1 MLLWTA
7 EWVHLY
13 KPCLTNLILYHL
25 KKKNKHQEI
34 PPKLK
39 DFRNFLFLVW
49 KHLNLPDP
57 PPLQYDIAEYLQHG
71 PKRSVIMAFRGVGK
85 SWITSAFVVHQLLL
99 DPSKNIL
106 VVSASKNRS
115 DDFSTFTLR
124 IIQEIP
130 ILQGL
135 KPSENQRFSKI
146 AFDVGPAPA
155 SHAPSVKSL
164 GISSQLTGSR
174 ADIIVA
180 DDVEVANNSA
190 TQGMRDKLDEQEK
203 EFDAIIKPLD
213 SSRIIFLG
221 TPQCED
227 SIYNKLRERGYKSR
241 IWPSEYPDDTEATNN
256 YGGDLAP
263 LIADDINEE
272 TVGTSTEPLRFTDL
286 DLEER
291 KMSYGRTGYALQFML
306 NPKLSDADR
315 YPLKINDLI
324 ISDVDV
330 DLAPEKIVWSSD
342 PDNTDRELPNVGLA
356 GDRFRRPSST
366 VGDMIPYSGSVLS
379 IDPSGR
385 GKDETGYAVVKM
397 LNGQLYVPDAGGIRG
412 GYDEKTLKQLVAIAK
427 DNKVN
432 IVVIESNFGDGMF
445 MELIKPLFRTTYPV
459 TIEEVRHNK
468 QKELRIVDVM
478 EPVLNAHRLV
488 VDPSVITYDYK
499 SALTYP
505 IEQQTRY
512 MLMYQLSRITRD
524 KGSLVHDDR
533 LDALSIAVGYWTQ
546 QMAANA
552 DQSMVDRQQEL
563 LHKELQDFTDSFHKR
578 NNKAVANLW
587 M

>member
-1 MLLWTA
+1 M
-7 EWVHLY
+7 
-13 KPCLTNLILYHL
+13 
-25 KKKNKHQEI
+25 KKKNIEI
-34 PPKLK
+34 PPKLR
-39 DFRNFLFLVW
+39 DFRNFLYLVW

-57 PPLQYDIAEYLQHG
+57 TPLQYDIAEYLQHG

-99 DPSKNIL
+99 DPAKNIL

-130 ILQGL
+130 ILKGL

-190 TQGMRDKLDEQEK
+190 TQGMRDKLDEQVK

-263 LIADDINEE
+263 LIADNIASD

-342 PDNTDRELPNVGLA
+342 PDNTDRDLPNVGLA

-397 LNGQLYVPDAGGIRG
+397 LNGQLYVPDAGGIKG
-412 GYDEKTLKQLVAIAK
+412 GYDERTLKQLVAIAK

-468 QKELRIVDVM
+468 QKELRIVDTL
-478 EPVLNAHRLV
+478 EPVLNSHRLV
-488 VDPSVITYDYK
+488 IDPKVITYDYK
-499 SALTYP
+499 SALSYP

-524 KGSLVHDDR
+524 RGSLVHDDR
-533 LDALSIAVGYWTQ
+533 LDALSIAVGYWVQ
-546 QMAANA
+546 QMASDA

-563 LHKELQDFTDSFHKR
+563 LHKELQDFTDSFYKR
-578 NNKAVANLW
+578 NNKASLTWV
-587 M
+587 

>member
-1 MLLWTA
+1 
-7 EWVHLY
+7 
-13 KPCLTNLILYHL
+13 L
-25 KKKNKHQEI
+25 KKKNNIEI
-34 PPKLK
+34 PPKLR
-39 DFRNFLFLVW
+39 DFRNFLYLVW

-57 PPLQYDIAEYLQHG
+57 TPLQYDIAEYLQHG

-99 DPSKNIL
+99 NPSKNIL

-190 TQGMRDKLDEQEK
+190 TQGMRDKLDEQVK
-203 EFDAIIKPLD
+203 EFDAIVKPLD
-213 SSRIIFLG
+213 TSRIIFLG

-241 IWPSEYPDDTEATNN
+241 IWPSEYPDESEATNN

-291 KMSYGRTGYALQFML
+291 KMSYGRTGYSLQFML

-488 VDPSVITYDYK
+488 VDPKVITNDYR

-578 NNKAVANLW
+578 NNKAVAVTW

>member
-1 MLLWTA
+1 MNNKT
-7 EWVHLY
+7 
-13 KPCLTNLILYHL
+13 
-25 KKKNKHQEI
+25 KHQEI
-34 PPKLK
+34 PPPLR
-39 DFRNFLFLVW
+39 DFRNFLYLVW

-57 PPLQYDIAEYLQHG
+57 TELQYDIADYMQHG
-71 PKRSVIMAFRGVGK
+71 PKRSTIMAFRGVGK
-85 SWITSAFVVHQLLL
+85 SWICSAYVVHQLLL
-99 DPSKNIL
+99 DPTKNVL
-106 VVSASKNRS
+106 VVSASKNRA
-115 DDFSTFTLR
+115 DDFSTFTLK
-124 IIQEIP
+124 IIHDIP
-130 ILQGL
+130 ILKQL
-135 KPSENQRFSKI
+135 KPTENQRFSKI

-180 DDVEVANNSA
+180 DDVEVPNNSA
-190 TQGMRDKLDEQEK
+190 TQGMRDKLDEQVK
-203 EFDAIIKPLD
+203 EFEAILKPLD
-213 SSRIIFLG
+213 SSRVLFLG

-227 SIYNKLRERGYKSR
+227 SIYNKLRERGYNAR
-241 IWPSEYPDDTEATNN
+241 IWPSEYPDESEVISN

-263 LIADDINEE
+263 LIADNIDE
-272 TVGTSTEPLRFTDL
+272 TTTSTTTEPLRFTDM

-324 ISDVDV
+324 IMDVDV
-330 DLAPEKIVWSSD
+330 DTAPEKVLWSSD
-342 PDNTDRELPNVGLA
+342 QDQADRTLPNVGLS
-356 GDRFRRPSST
+356 GDRYKRPAKT
-366 VGDMIPYSGSVLS
+366 IGDNVPYTGSVLS

-397 LNGQLYVPDAGGIRG
+397 LNGQLFVPDAGGIRG
-412 GYDEKTLKQLVAIAK
+412 GYDEVTLKRLVSIAK

-432 IVVIESNFGDGMF
+432 KVVIESNFGDGMF
-445 MELIKPLFRTTYPV
+445 MELIKPLFRTTYPI

-478 EPVLNAHRLV
+478 EPVLNSHRLI
-488 VDPSVITYDYK
+488 VDPSVINNDYK
-499 SALTYP
+499 SALSYP

-533 LDALSIAVGYWTQ
+533 LDALSIAIGYWVQ
-546 QMAANA
+546 QMAADVN
-552 DQSMVDRQQEL
+552 QNMIDRKQEL
-563 LHKELQDFTDSFHKR
+563 LDQELETFVDSFHKR
-578 NNKAVANLW
+578 GKRSRSFLW
-587 M
+587 S

>member
-1 MLLWTA
+1 
-7 EWVHLY
+7 V
-13 KPCLTNLILYHL
+13 
-25 KKKNKHQEI
+25 KKKHQEI
-34 PPKLK
+34 PPPLR
-39 DFRNFLFLVW
+39 DFRNFLYLVW

-57 PPLQYDIAEYLQHG
+57 TELQYDIADYMQHG
-71 PKRSVIMAFRGVGK
+71 PKRSTIMAFRGVGK
-85 SWITSAFVVHQLLL
+85 SWICSAYVVHQLLL
-99 DPSKNIL
+99 DPTKNVL
-106 VVSASKNRS
+106 VVSASKNRA
-115 DDFSTFTLR
+115 DDFSTFTLK
-124 IIQEIP
+124 IIHDIP
-130 ILQGL
+130 ILKQL
-135 KPSENQRFSKI
+135 KPTEHQRFSKI

-180 DDVEVANNSA
+180 DDVEVPNNSA
-190 TQGMRDKLDEQEK
+190 TQGMRDKLDEQVK
-203 EFDAIIKPLD
+203 EFEAILKPLD
-213 SSRIIFLG
+213 SSRVLFLG

-227 SIYNKLRERGYKSR
+227 SIYNKLRERGYNAR
-241 IWPSEYPDDTEATNN
+241 IWPSEYPDESEVISN

-263 LIADDINEE
+263 LIADNIDE
-272 TVGTSTEPLRFTDL
+272 TTVSTTTEPLRFTDM

-324 ISDVDV
+324 IMDVDV
-330 DLAPEKIVWSSD
+330 DTAPEKVLWSSD
-342 PDNTDRELPNVGLA
+342 PDQADRTLPNVGLS
-356 GDRFRRPSST
+356 GDRYKRPAKT
-366 VGDMIPYSGSVLS
+366 VGDNVPYTGSVLS

-397 LNGQLYVPDAGGIRG
+397 LNGQLFVPDAGGIRG
-412 GYDEKTLKQLVAIAK
+412 GYDEVTLKRLVSIAK

-432 IVVIESNFGDGMF
+432 KVVIESNFGDGMF

-478 EPVLNAHRLV
+478 EPVLNSHRLIF
-488 VDPSVITYDYK
+488 DPSVINDDYK

-524 KGSLVHDDR
+524 KGSLAHDDR
-533 LDALSIAVGYWTQ
+533 LDALSIAIGYWVQ
-546 QMAANA
+546 QMAADVN
-552 DQSMVDRQQEL
+552 QNMIDRKQEL
-563 LHKELQDFTDSFHKR
+563 LDQELTNFTDSFHKR
-578 NNKAVANLW
+578 SRSKAFLW
-587 M
+587 S

>member
-1 MLLWTA
+1 M
-7 EWVHLY
+7 
-13 KPCLTNLILYHL
+13 
-25 KKKNKHQEI
+25 KKKKHQEI
-34 PPKLK
+34 PPKLR
-39 DFRNFLFLVW
+39 DFRNFLYLVW

-57 PPLQYDIAEYLQHG
+57 TELQYDIAEYLQNG

-190 TQGMRDKLDEQEK
+190 TQGMRDKLDEQVK

-213 SSRIIFLG
+213 TSRIIFLG

-241 IWPSEYPDDTEATNN
+241 IWSSEYPDDTEAINN

-263 LIADDINEE
+263 LIADNITPE
-272 TVGTSTEPLRFTDL
+272 TIGTSTEPLRFTDL

-324 ISDVDV
+324 ITDVDV
-330 DLAPEKIVWSSD
+330 DVAPEKIVWSSD
-342 PDNTDRELPNVGLA
+342 PDNCDRELPNVGLA
-356 GDRFRRPSST
+356 GDRYRRPANT
-366 VGDMIPYSGSVLS
+366 VGDMIPYTGSVLS

-397 LNGQLYVPDAGGIRG
+397 LNGQLFVPDAGGIKG
-412 GYDEKTLKQLVAIAK
+412 GYDTKTLQQLVAIAK

-432 IVVIESNFGDGMF
+432 KVVIESNFGDGMF

-468 QKELRIVDVM
+468 QKELRIVDTL
-478 EPVLNAHRLV
+478 EPVLNSHRLI
-488 VDPSVITYDYK
+488 VDPSVIQDDYR
-499 SALTYP
+499 SALSYP

-524 KGSLVHDDR
+524 RGSLVHDDR
-533 LDALSIAVGYWTQ
+533 LDALSIAVGYWVQ
-546 QMAANA
+546 QMAADVN
-552 DQSMVDRQQEL
+552 QSMIDRQQEL
-563 LHKELQDFTDSFHKR
+563 LEEELTKFTDSFHKQS
-578 NNKAVANLW
+578 NKVVANLW

>member
-1 MLLWTA
+1 M
-7 EWVHLY
+7 
-13 KPCLTNLILYHL
+13 
-25 KKKNKHQEI
+25 KKNNIEI

-39 DFRNFLFLVW
+39 DFRNFLYLVW

-57 PPLQYDIAEYLQHG
+57 TPLQYDIAEYMQHG
-71 PKRSVIMAFRGVGK
+71 PKRSLIMAFRGVGK
-85 SWITSAFVVHQLLL
+85 SWVCSAYVVHQLLL

-130 ILQGL
+130 LLQQL
-135 KPSENQRFSKI
+135 KPKDNQRFSKI

-155 SHAPSVKSL
+155 AHAPSVKSL
-164 GISSQLTGSR
+164 GITSQLTGSR

-180 DDVEVANNSA
+180 DDVEVPNNSA
-190 TQGMRDKLDEQEK
+190 TQGMRDKLDEQVK
-203 EFDAIIKPLD
+203 EFEAILKPLD
-213 SSRIIFLG
+213 TSRVLFLG

-227 SIYNKLRERGYKSR
+227 SIYNKLRERGYNAR
-241 IWPSEYPDDTEATNN
+241 IWPSEYPDAKEATYN
-256 YGGDLAP
+256 YAGDLAP
-263 LIADDINEE
+263 LIADEIDED

-324 ISDVDV
+324 IMDVDV
-330 DLAPEKIVWSSD
+330 DLAPEKVVWSSD
-342 PDNTDRELPNVGLA
+342 DDNTDRELPNVGLS
-356 GDRFRRPSST
+356 GDRYRRPSNT
-366 VGDMIPYSGSVLS
+366 VGDMIPYNGSVLS

-412 GYDEKTLKQLVAIAK
+412 GYDVKTLNQLVAIAK

-432 IVVIESNFGDGMF
+432 KVVIESNFGDGMF

-468 QKELRIVDVM
+468 QKELRIVDTL
-478 EPVLNAHRLV
+478 EPVLNSHRLII
-488 VDPSVITYDYK
+488 DPKVITYDYK
-499 SALTYP
+499 SALSYP

-512 MLMYQLSRITRD
+512 MLFYQLSRITRD
-524 KGSLVHDDR
+524 RGSLVHDDR

-546 QMAANA
+546 QMASDVN
-552 DQSMVDRQQEL
+552 QSMIDRQQEL
-563 LHKELQDFTDSFHKR
+563 LQQELQDFTDSFHKR
-578 NNKAVANLW
+578 NNKTSSLTWV
-587 M
+587 

>member
-1 MLLWTA
+1 MATKRH
-7 EWVHLY
+7 V
-13 KPCLTNLILYHL
+13 KV
-25 KKKNKHQEI
+25 
-34 PPKLK
+34 PPQLK
-39 DFRNFLFLVW
+39 DFRNFLYLVW

-57 PPLQYDIAEYLQHG
+57 TPLQYDIAEYLQHG

-130 ILQGL
+130 ILKGL

-190 TQGMRDKLDEQEK
+190 TQGMRDKLDEQVK

-263 LIADDINEE
+263 LIADNIASD

-366 VGDMIPYSGSVLS
+366 VGDMIPYTGSVLS

-397 LNGQLYVPDAGGIRG
+397 LNGQLYVPDAGGIKG
-412 GYDEKTLKQLVAIAK
+412 GYDERTLKQLVAIAK

-468 QKELRIVDVM
+468 QKELRIVDTL
-478 EPVLNAHRLV
+478 EPVLNSHRLV
-488 VDPSVITYDYK
+488 IDPSVINDDYR
-499 SALTYP
+499 SALSYP

-524 KGSLVHDDR
+524 RGSLVHDDR
-533 LDALSIAVGYWTQ
+533 LDALSIAVGYWVQ
-546 QMAANA
+546 QMASDA

-563 LHKELQDFTDSFHKR
+563 LHKELQDFTDSFYKR

>member
-1 MLLWTA
+1 M
-7 EWVHLY
+7 
-13 KPCLTNLILYHL
+13 
-25 KKKNKHQEI
+25 KKKHQEI

-57 PPLQYDIAEYLQHG
+57 TTLQYDIAEYLQNG

-130 ILQGL
+130 ILSHL

-190 TQGMRDKLDEQEK
+190 TQGMRDKLDEQVK

-213 SSRIIFLG
+213 TSRIIFLG

-227 SIYNKLRERGYKSR
+227 SIYNKLRERGYSSR
-241 IWPSEYPDDTEATNN
+241 IWPSEYPDDTEAINN

-263 LIADDINEE
+263 LIADNITPE

-315 YPLKINDLI
+315 YPLKINDLVVM
-324 ISDVDV
+324 DVDV
-330 DLAPEKIVWSSD
+330 DVAPEKIVWSSD
-342 PDNTDRELPNVGLA
+342 PDNCDRALPNVGLA
-356 GDRFRRPSST
+356 GDRYRRPANT
-366 VGDMIPYSGSVLS
+366 VGDMIPYTGSVLS

-397 LNGQLYVPDAGGIRG
+397 LNGQLFVPDAGGIRG
-412 GYDEKTLKQLVAIAK
+412 GYDTKTLQQLVAIAK

-432 IVVIESNFGDGMF
+432 TVVIESNFGDGMF

-468 QKELRIVDVM
+468 QKELRIVDTL
-478 EPVLNAHRLV
+478 EPVLNSHRLI
-488 VDPSVITYDYK
+488 VDPTVINNDYR
-499 SALTYP
+499 SALSYP

-524 KGSLVHDDR
+524 RGSLVHDDR
-533 LDALSIAVGYWTQ
+533 LDALSIAVGYWVQ
-546 QMAANA
+546 QMAADVN
-552 DQSMVDRQQEL
+552 QSMIDRQQEL
-563 LHKELQDFTDSFHKR
+563 LHEELTNFTDSFHKR
-578 NNKAVANLW
+578 SNNKSVVSW

>member
-1 MLLWTA
+1 M
-7 EWVHLY
+7 
-13 KPCLTNLILYHL
+13 
-25 KKKNKHQEI
+25 KKKHQEI

-57 PPLQYDIAEYLQHG
+57 TTLQYDIAEYLQNG

-130 ILQGL
+130 ILSHL

-190 TQGMRDKLDEQEK
+190 TQGMRDKLDEQVK

-213 SSRIIFLG
+213 TSRIIFLG

-227 SIYNKLRERGYKSR
+227 SIYNKLRERGYSSR
-241 IWPSEYPDDTEATNN
+241 IWSSEYPDDTEAINN

-263 LIADDINEE
+263 LIADNITPE

-315 YPLKINDLI
+315 YPLKINDLVVM
-324 ISDVDV
+324 DVDV
-330 DLAPEKIVWSSD
+330 DVAPEKIVWSSD
-342 PDNTDRELPNVGLA
+342 PDNCDRALPNVGLA
-356 GDRFRRPSST
+356 GDRYRRPANT
-366 VGDMIPYSGSVLS
+366 VGDMIPYTGSVLS

-397 LNGQLYVPDAGGIRG
+397 LNGQLFVPDAGGIRG
-412 GYDEKTLKQLVAIAK
+412 GYDTKTLQQLVAIAK

-432 IVVIESNFGDGMF
+432 TVVIESNFGDGMF

-468 QKELRIVDVM
+468 QKELRIVDTL
-478 EPVLNAHRLV
+478 EPVLNSHRLII
-488 VDPSVITYDYK
+488 DPTVINNDYR
-499 SALTYP
+499 SALSYP

-524 KGSLVHDDR
+524 RGSLVHDDR
-533 LDALSIAVGYWTQ
+533 LDALSIAVGYWVQ
-546 QMAANA
+546 QMAADVN
-552 DQSMVDRQQEL
+552 QSMIDRQQEL
-563 LHKELQDFTDSFHKR
+563 LHEELTNFTDSFHKR
-578 NNKAVANLW
+578 SNNKSVVSW

>member
-1 MLLWTA
+1 
-7 EWVHLY
+7 
-13 KPCLTNLILYHL
+13 L
-25 KKKNKHQEI
+25 KKKKHQEI
-34 PPKLK
+34 PPKLR
-39 DFRNFLFLVW
+39 DFRNFLYLVW

-57 PPLQYDIAEYLQHG
+57 TELQYDIAEYLQHG

-190 TQGMRDKLDEQEK
+190 TQGMRDKLDEQVK

-241 IWPSEYPDDTEATNN
+241 IWSSEYPDDREAINN

-263 LIADDINEE
+263 LIADNITPE

-315 YPLKINDLI
+315 YPLKINDLVVM
-324 ISDVDV
+324 DVDV
-330 DLAPEKIVWSSD
+330 DVAPEKIVWSSD
-342 PDNTDRELPNVGLA
+342 PDNCDRELPNVGLA
-356 GDRFRRPSST
+356 GDRYRRPANT
-366 VGDMIPYSGSVLS
+366 VGDMIPYTGSVLS

-397 LNGQLYVPDAGGIRG
+397 LNGQLFVPDAGGIRG
-412 GYDEKTLKQLVAIAK
+412 GYDTKTLQQLVAIAK

-432 IVVIESNFGDGMF
+432 KVVIESNFGDGMF

-468 QKELRIVDVM
+468 QKELRIVDTL
-478 EPVLNAHRLV
+478 EPVLNSHRLI
-488 VDPSVITYDYK
+488 VDPTVINNDYR
-499 SALTYP
+499 SALSYP

-524 KGSLVHDDR
+524 RGSLVHDDR
-533 LDALSIAVGYWTQ
+533 LDALSIAVGYWVQ
-546 QMAANA
+546 QMAADVN
-552 DQSMVDRQQEL
+552 QSMIDRQQEL
-563 LHKELQDFTDSFHKR
+563 LQEELTKFTDSFHKR
-578 NNKAVANLW
+578 NNKTVANLW

>member
-1 MLLWTA
+1 
-7 EWVHLY
+7 
-13 KPCLTNLILYHL
+13 L
-25 KKKNKHQEI
+25 KKKNNIEI

-39 DFRNFLFLVW
+39 DFRNFLYLVW

-57 PPLQYDIAEYLQHG
+57 TPLQYDIAEYLQHG

-99 DPSKNIL
+99 NPSKNIL

-190 TQGMRDKLDEQEK
+190 TQGMRDKLDEQVK
-203 EFDAIIKPLD
+203 EFDAIVKPLD
-213 SSRIIFLG
+213 TSRIIFLG

-241 IWPSEYPDDTEATNN
+241 IWPSEYPDESEATNN

-263 LIADDINEE
+263 LIADNIAEE

-397 LNGQLYVPDAGGIRG
+397 INGQLYVPDAGGIRG

-488 VDPSVITYDYK
+488 VDPKVITNDYR

-578 NNKAVANLW
+578 NNKAVAVTW

>member
-1 MLLWTA
+1 MNNKT
-7 EWVHLY
+7 
-13 KPCLTNLILYHL
+13 
-25 KKKNKHQEI
+25 KHQEI
-34 PPKLK
+34 PPPLR
-39 DFRNFLFLVW
+39 DFRNFLYLVW

-57 PPLQYDIAEYLQHG
+57 TELQYDIADYMQHG
-71 PKRSVIMAFRGVGK
+71 PKRSTIMAFRGVGK
-85 SWITSAFVVHQLLL
+85 SWICSAYVVHQLLL
-99 DPSKNIL
+99 DPTKNVL
-106 VVSASKNRS
+106 VVSASKNRA
-115 DDFSTFTLR
+115 DDFSTFTLK
-124 IIQEIP
+124 IIHDIP
-130 ILQGL
+130 ILKQL
-135 KPSENQRFSKI
+135 KPTENQRFSKI

-180 DDVEVANNSA
+180 DDVEVPNNSA
-190 TQGMRDKLDEQEK
+190 TQGMRDKLDEQVK
-203 EFDAIIKPLD
+203 EFEAILKPLD
-213 SSRIIFLG
+213 SSRVLFLG

-227 SIYNKLRERGYKSR
+227 SIYNKLRERGYNAR
-241 IWPSEYPDDTEATNN
+241 IWPSEYPDESEVISN

-263 LIADDINEE
+263 LIADNIDE
-272 TVGTSTEPLRFTDL
+272 TTTSTTTEPLRFTDM

-324 ISDVDV
+324 IMDVDV
-330 DLAPEKIVWSSD
+330 DTAPEKVLWSSD
-342 PDNTDRELPNVGLA
+342 QDQADRTLPNVGLS
-356 GDRFRRPSST
+356 GDRYKRPAKT
-366 VGDMIPYSGSVLS
+366 IGDNIPYTGSVLS

-397 LNGQLYVPDAGGIRG
+397 LNGQLFVPDAGGIRG
-412 GYDEKTLKQLVAIAK
+412 GYDEVTLKRLVSIAK

-432 IVVIESNFGDGMF
+432 KVVIESNFGDGMF
-445 MELIKPLFRTTYPV
+445 MELIKPLFRTTYPI

-478 EPVLNAHRLV
+478 EPVLNSHRLI
-488 VDPSVITYDYK
+488 VDPSVINNDYK
-499 SALTYP
+499 SALSYP

-533 LDALSIAVGYWTQ
+533 LDALSIAIGYWVQ
-546 QMAANA
+546 QMAADVN
-552 DQSMVDRQQEL
+552 QNMIDRKQEL
-563 LHKELQDFTDSFHKR
+563 LDQELETFVDSFHKR
-578 NNKAVANLW
+578 GKRSRSFLW
-587 M
+587 S

>member
-1 MLLWTA
+1 M
-7 EWVHLY
+7 
-13 KPCLTNLILYHL
+13 
-25 KKKNKHQEI
+25 KKKNIEI
-34 PPKLK
+34 PPKLR
-39 DFRNFLFLVW
+39 DFRNFLYLVW

-57 PPLQYDIAEYLQHG
+57 TPLQYDIAEYLQHG

-99 DPSKNIL
+99 DPAKNIL

-130 ILQGL
+130 ILKGL

-146 AFDVGPAPA
+146 AFDVGPAGA

-190 TQGMRDKLDEQEK
+190 TQGMRDKLDEQVK

-263 LIADDINEE
+263 LIADNIASD

-342 PDNTDRELPNVGLA
+342 PDNTDRDLPNVGLA

-397 LNGQLYVPDAGGIRG
+397 LNGQLYVPDAGGIKG
-412 GYDEKTLKQLVAIAK
+412 GYEEGTLKQLVAIAK

-468 QKELRIVDVM
+468 QKELRIVDTL
-478 EPVLNAHRLV
+478 EPVLNSHRLV
-488 VDPSVITYDYK
+488 IDPKVITYDYK
-499 SALTYP
+499 SALSYP

-524 KGSLVHDDR
+524 RGSLVHDDR
-533 LDALSIAVGYWTQ
+533 LDALSIAVGYWVQ
-546 QMAANA
+546 QMASDA

-563 LHKELQDFTDSFHKR
+563 LHKELQDFTDSFYKR

>member
-1 MLLWTA
+1 
-7 EWVHLY
+7 
-13 KPCLTNLILYHL
+13 L
-25 KKKNKHQEI
+25 KKNNIEI
-34 PPKLK
+34 PPKLR
-39 DFRNFLFLVW
+39 DFRNFLYLVW

-57 PPLQYDIAEYLQHG
+57 TPLQYDIAEYLQHG

-99 DPSKNIL
+99 DPAKNIL

-190 TQGMRDKLDEQEK
+190 TQGMRDKLDEQVK
-203 EFDAIIKPLD
+203 EFDAIVKPLD

-468 QKELRIVDVM
+468 QKELRIVDVL

-488 VDPSVITYDYK
+488 VDPSVITNDYR
-499 SALTYP
+499 SALSYP

-563 LHKELQDFTDSFHKR
+563 LHKELQDFTDSFYKR
-578 NNKAVANLW
+578 NNKAVAVTW

>member
-1 MLLWTA
+1 M
-7 EWVHLY
+7 
-13 KPCLTNLILYHL
+13 
-25 KKKNKHQEI
+25 KKKKHQEI
-34 PPKLK
+34 PPKLR
-39 DFRNFLFLVW
+39 DFRNFLYLVW

-57 PPLQYDIAEYLQHG
+57 TELQYDIAEYLQHG

-130 ILQGL
+130 ILSHL

-164 GISSQLTGSR
+164 GISSQLKGSR

-190 TQGMRDKLDEQEK
+190 TQGMRDKLDEQVK

-241 IWPSEYPDDTEATNN
+241 IWSSEYPDDTEAINN

-263 LIADDINEE
+263 LIADNITPE
-272 TVGTSTEPLRFTDL
+272 TIGTSTEPLRFTDL

-315 YPLKINDLI
+315 YPLKINDLVVM
-324 ISDVDV
+324 DVDV
-330 DLAPEKIVWSSD
+330 DVAPEKIVWSSD
-342 PDNTDRELPNVGLA
+342 PDNCDRELPNVGLA
-356 GDRFRRPSST
+356 GDRYRRPANT
-366 VGDMIPYSGSVLS
+366 VGDMIPYTGSVLS

-397 LNGQLYVPDAGGIRG
+397 LNGQLFVPDAGGIKG
-412 GYDEKTLKQLVAIAK
+412 GYDTKTLQQLVAIAK

-432 IVVIESNFGDGMF
+432 KVVIESNFGDGMF

-468 QKELRIVDVM
+468 QKELRIVDTL
-478 EPVLNAHRLV
+478 EPVLNSHRLI
-488 VDPSVITYDYK
+488 VDPSVITDDYR
-499 SALTYP
+499 SALSYP

-524 KGSLVHDDR
+524 RGSLVHDDR
-533 LDALSIAVGYWTQ
+533 LDALSIAVGYWVQ
-546 QMAANA
+546 QMAADVN
-552 DQSMVDRQQEL
+552 QSMIDRQQDLMEEEL
-563 LHKELQDFTDSFHKR
+563 TKFTDSFHKR
-578 NNKAVANLW
+578 SNNKSVVSW
-587 M
+587 I

>member
-1 MLLWTA
+1 M
-7 EWVHLY
+7 
-13 KPCLTNLILYHL
+13 
-25 KKKNKHQEI
+25 KKKNNIEI

-39 DFRNFLFLVW
+39 DFRNFLYLVW

-57 PPLQYDIAEYLQHG
+57 TPLQYDIAEYLQHG

-99 DPSKNIL
+99 NPSKNIL

-190 TQGMRDKLDEQEK
+190 TQGMRDKLDEQVK
-203 EFDAIIKPLD
+203 EFDAIVKPLD
-213 SSRIIFLG
+213 TSRIIFLG

-459 TIEEVRHNK
+459 TIEEVRHSK

-488 VDPSVITYDYK
+488 VDPKVITNDYR

-578 NNKAVANLW
+578 NNKAVAVTW

>member
-1 MLLWTA
+1 MA
-7 EWVHLY
+7 RSV
-13 KPCLTNLILYHL
+13 
-25 KKKNKHQEI
+25 KNVKV
-34 PPKLK
+34 PPQLK
-39 DFRNFLFLVW
+39 DFRNFLYLVW

-57 PPLQYDIAEYLQHG
+57 TELQYDIASYLQHG

-85 SWITSAFVVHQLLL
+85 SWVCSAFVVHQLLL

-190 TQGMRDKLDEQEK
+190 TQGMRDKLDEQVK

-241 IWPSEYPDDTEATNN
+241 IWSSEYPDDTEAINN

-263 LIADDINEE
+263 LIADNITPE
-272 TVGTSTEPLRFTDL
+272 TIGTSTEPLRFTDL

-315 YPLKINDLI
+315 YPLKINDLVVM
-324 ISDVDV
+324 DVDV
-330 DLAPEKIVWSSD
+330 DVAPEKIVWSSD
-342 PDNTDRELPNVGLA
+342 PDNCDRELPNVGLA
-356 GDRFRRPSST
+356 GDRYRRPANT
-366 VGDMIPYSGSVLS
+366 VGDMIPYTGSVLS

-397 LNGQLYVPDAGGIRG
+397 LNGQLFVPDAGGIRG
-412 GYDEKTLKQLVAIAK
+412 GYDTKTLQQLVAIAK

-432 IVVIESNFGDGMF
+432 KVVIESNFGDGMF

-468 QKELRIVDVM
+468 QKELRIVDTL
-478 EPVLNAHRLV
+478 EPVLNSHRLII
-488 VDPSVITYDYK
+488 DPTVINNDYR
-499 SALTYP
+499 SALSYP

-524 KGSLVHDDR
+524 RGSLVHDDR
-533 LDALSIAVGYWTQ
+533 LDALSIAVGYWVQ
-546 QMAANA
+546 QMAADVN
-552 DQSMVDRQQEL
+552 QSMIDRQQEL
-563 LHKELQDFTDSFHKR
+563 LQEELTKFTDSFHKR
-578 NNKAVANLW
+578 SNNKASVTW
-587 M
+587 I

>member
-1 MLLWTA
+1 MATKRN
-7 EWVHLY
+7 V
-13 KPCLTNLILYHL
+13 TV
-25 KKKNKHQEI
+25 
-34 PPKLK
+34 PPQFR
-39 DFRNFLFLVW
+39 DFRNFLYLVW

-57 PPLQYDIAEYLQHG
+57 TPLQYDIAEYLQHG

-99 DPSKNIL
+99 NPSKNIL

-190 TQGMRDKLDEQEK
+190 TQGMRDKLDEQVK
-203 EFDAIIKPLD
+203 EFDAIVKPLD

-241 IWPSEYPDDTEATNN
+241 IWPSEYPDDTEAINN

-263 LIADDINEE
+263 LVADNIAPDTI
-272 TVGTSTEPLRFTDL
+272 GTSTEPLRFTDL

-366 VGDMIPYSGSVLS
+366 VGDMIPYTGSVLS

-397 LNGQLYVPDAGGIRG
+397 LNGQLYVPDAGGIKG
-412 GYDEKTLKQLVAIAK
+412 GYDEKTLKELVAIAK

-432 IVVIESNFGDGMF
+432 TVVIESNFGDGMF

-468 QKELRIVDVM
+468 QKELRIVDVL

-499 SALTYP
+499 SALSYP

-524 KGSLVHDDR
+524 RGSLVHDDR

-546 QMAANA
+546 QMAASA

-563 LHKELQDFTDSFHKR
+563 LHQELQEFTDSFHKR
-578 NNKAVANLW
+578 NNKTSSLTWV
-587 M
+587 